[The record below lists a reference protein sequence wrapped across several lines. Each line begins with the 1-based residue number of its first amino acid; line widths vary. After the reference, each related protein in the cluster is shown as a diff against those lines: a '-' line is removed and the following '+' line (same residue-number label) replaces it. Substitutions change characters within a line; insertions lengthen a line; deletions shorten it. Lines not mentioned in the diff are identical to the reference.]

1 MLDVS
6 SRPDSRGWIA
16 NQKANYR
23 RWLWKTCTVLWPHLL
38 VSWVW
43 WRNRRRVFLSICFDD
58 FTMFSQYFVSRTGH
72 GFLSICRVCI
82 PSELVRFHGDLGGF
96 FCCRSRIAS
105 FQFRSCS
112 GIQHV
117 LMGATKPR
125 NGAADCRRNTTE
137 TLLRSNLYRLQQ
149 RVFPLCS
156 ALRLSSQTFIF
167 LFASQLEAGTG
178 KF

>member
-1 MLDVS
+1 MNSQSESELSTVTLENVHCSVTS
-6 SRPDSRGWIA
+6 SCCQLSLVEKS
-16 NQKANYR
+16 KA
-23 RWLWKTCTVLWPHLL
+23 
-38 VSWVW
+38 S
-43 WRNRRRVFLSICFDD
+43 FLSICFDD

-72 GFLSICRVCI
+72 GFLSICRICI
-82 PSELVRFHGDLGGF
+82 PSELVRFRGDLGGL

-167 LFASQLEAGTG
+167 WFASHLKVGTG

>member
-1 MLDVS
+1 M
-6 SRPDSRGWIA
+6 
-16 NQKANYR
+16 Y
-23 RWLWKTCTVLWPHLL
+23 LL
-38 VSWVW
+38 G
-43 WRNRRRVFLSICFDD
+43 RILADEQPIRKQIIDGDFGKRTLFCDLIFLSVEFGGEIEGEFSIRFDD

-82 PSELVRFHGDLGGF
+82 PRELERFRGDLGGL

-105 FQFRSCS
+105 FQFRSCN

-117 LMGATKPR
+117 LVGATKPR

-149 RVFPLCS
+149 RVFPMCS
-156 ALRLSSQTFIF
+156 ALRSSSQTFIF
-167 LFASQLEAGTG
+167 LFAS
-178 KF
+178 